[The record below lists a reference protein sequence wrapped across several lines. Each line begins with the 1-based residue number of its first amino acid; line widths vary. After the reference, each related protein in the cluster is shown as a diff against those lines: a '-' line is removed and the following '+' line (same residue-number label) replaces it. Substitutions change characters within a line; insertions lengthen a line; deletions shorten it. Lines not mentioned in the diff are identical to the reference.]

1 MNSYKVAIIG
11 AGPIG
16 LYTAIQIK
24 LLNQKKNIIMFEK
37 YKIYQRNHTVQI
49 NQYSFGNATNDP
61 EFREILKNFGT
72 SVPTSEI
79 ENKFLNFAE
88 KIGIDIEYKKIESIE
103 EITDKYT
110 NLEIIIDASG
120 SHSVCR
126 KLFQTDNCD
135 VVLNNLNYLVDLKY
149 EVIGPTRYLNA
160 WTEVPKT
167 ILNVNHLVSES
178 VSKLSK
184 ETNKT
189 QVSLHIFVNESEY
202 NVLKDFNSFKN
213 PIVDLNSPYIGIDL
227 YKTIKYWLDSR
238 MKITNEVLN
247 DKSFKLTTTNL
258 SEYYA
263 TKVYTNLN
271 GIDCYLV
278 GDAAFGVPYFRNIN
292 NGFLSANVLAK
303 VCSKFVMKLSFIP
316 LTNRDYSNYIYAL
329 QTKEKLVAHAKNKS
343 IEISNSLIHSSQ
355 RSIKMIGKV
364 SDSSNYVAKSII
376 HNSPDLSSTL
386 KNVNEKSFKLTN
398 MFKSTSCSPSIENSS
413 DDSYDKKP
421 LKLTN
426 KTNSNDSYDKKSL
439 ELTNTLKSSSY
450 NSQTDNSDD
459 SNDEITTSTECNC
472 FIL

>member
-1 MNSYKVAIIG
+1 MESYKVAVIG

-16 LYTAIQIK
+16 LYTAIQVK
-24 LLNQKKNIIMFEK
+24 LLNPKKDIIMFEK

-49 NQYSFGNATNDP
+49 DQSSFRNAVNDP
-61 EFREILKNFGT
+61 VFKEILEGFGT

-79 ENKFLNFAE
+79 ENKLLNFAE
-88 KIGIDIEYKKIESIE
+88 KIGIVIEYKKIGSIE
-103 EITDKYT
+103 EITSVHP

-126 KLFQTDNCD
+126 KLFQTDNND

-167 ILNVNHLVSES
+167 ILNVNHLVTES

-202 NVLKDFNSFKN
+202 NVLKDFNSFGK

-238 MKITNEVLN
+238 MKITNEVAN
-247 DKSFKLTTTNL
+247 EKSFKLTTTNL

-263 TKVYTNLN
+263 TNVHTIIK

-292 NGFLSANVLAK
+292 NGFLSANVLSK

-316 LTNRDYSNYIYAL
+316 LTSKDYANYIYAL

-343 IEISNSLIHSSQ
+343 IEISNSLVHSSQ
-355 RSIKMIGKV
+355 RSIKMIGNV
-364 SDSSNYVAKSII
+364 SNGSRNAMKAII
-376 HNSPDLSSTL
+376 HNSPDISSSMRSISG
-386 KNVNEKSFKLTN
+386 KSLKLTN
-398 MFKSTSCSPSIENSS
+398 TTNSSSCRSQMENSS
-413 DDSYDKKP
+413 DNSSDNSYD
-421 LKLTN
+421 
-426 KTNSNDSYDKKSL
+426 DKKS
-439 ELTNTLKSSSY
+439 LTNTLKSSSY
-450 NSQTDNSDD
+450 KSQTDKSDD
-459 SNDEITTSTECNC
+459 SNDEITLSTECNC